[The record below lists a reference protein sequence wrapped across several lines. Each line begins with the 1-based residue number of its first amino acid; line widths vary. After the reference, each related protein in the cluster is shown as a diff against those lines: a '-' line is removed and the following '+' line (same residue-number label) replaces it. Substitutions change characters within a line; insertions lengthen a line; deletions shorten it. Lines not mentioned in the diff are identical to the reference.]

1 MDLADVI
8 VHVFQHEVRRRYDLE
23 RLWSD
28 APKLDL
34 HIEEGGART
43 PRTGRTSMQ

>member
-34 HIEEGGART
+34 GIEGDEPGNGRMLAR
-43 PRTGRTSMQ
+43 

>member
-1 MDLADVI
+1 VI

-34 HIEEGGART
+34 RVEADDPSNGRKLAR
-43 PRTGRTSMQ
+43 